1 MGSIEAGLSIIV
13 SNTLVIVSWIYRRI
27 RKADEI
33 DVSQLKSDTL
43 PSRRTSRNPGTTYI
57 LGKMKTTQ
65 EHPDKARLSSLD
77 LASDAESGKQKG
89 IEELQLHDVK

>member
-1 MGSIEAGLSIIV
+1 M
-13 SNTLVIVSWIYRRI
+13 SWIYRRI

-43 PSRRTSRNPGTTYI
+43 PSRRTSRNPATTYI
-57 LGKMKTTQ
+57 LAEIKTTQ
-65 EHPDKARLSSLD
+65 EHSDKARLSSLE

-89 IEELQLHDVK
+89 IEGMM